1 MIRLYNIITLILIV
15 YIGLMAYWAKDLIIV
30 YKNYGE
36 YFLLITI
43 SLIAILLLRY
53 TIKLRDRNNEDD

>member
-1 MIRLYNIITLILIV
+1 
-15 YIGLMAYWAKDLIIV
+15 MAYWAKDLIIV